1 MIDEITIG
9 SIYNG
14 RAHNM
19 RVKILTKAMMNRREK
34 NKNIMNGKV
43 YHLHGI
49 FIFVCVFFSAKQPSC
64 LKK

>member
-1 MIDEITIG
+1 MVDEITIG

-34 NKNIMNGKV
+34 NNKILWMEK
-43 YHLHGI
+43 YIIYMEYSYLY
-49 FIFVCVFFSAKQPSC
+49 VFFF
-64 LKK
+64 LLNNHHV